1 MNKSNVMQKR
11 LVINAILA
19 LMFISFLNINGFA
32 ATSPRLKLFPREVT
46 EHLKNTGRI
55 AKQMETDLK
64 GVILELENQMQLYTA
79 SGCENSSDPG
89 CEEIAKQIGE
99 KYNAMLDI
107 MKASLPE
114 MRNTIQ
120 ITNAGIERNLRK
132 ELGKKATP
140 ADIQR
145 MLSKKAKPKVYNGRF
160 SLSKRFAK
168 YHRLISSSS
177 KNSLATLA
185 AEIYLDSS
193 EVINFIDLMEAE
205 ISREKI
211 IIELGNMYGTLTDEM
226 TSTVDSVKT
235 VIFGEPEGESLL
247 PEATSEGSSG
257 FKSPLEIN

>member
-1 MNKSNVMQKR
+1 MNGKKVMKTR
-11 LVINAILA
+11 LAITVVLIT
-19 LMFISFLNINGFA
+19 MFTMVLSMQCFA
-32 ATSPRLKLFPREVT
+32 SSSPRLKLFPREVT
-46 EHLKNTGRI
+46 EHLKNTGKI

-64 GVILELENQMQLYTA
+64 GVILELERQMKLYKA
-79 SGCENSSDPG
+79 SGCENSTDPG
-89 CEEIAKQIGE
+89 CEEIAKQIGDN
-99 KYNAMLDI
+99 YNSMLDI

-120 ITNAGIERNLRK
+120 ATNAGVEKNLRR

-145 MLSKKAKPKVYNGRF
+145 MLSKKEKPKVYNGRF
-160 SLSKRFAK
+160 SLSKRFAQ
-168 YHRLISSSS
+168 YHRLISSKSH
-177 KNSLATLA
+177 NSLATLA

-211 IIELGNMYGTLTDEM
+211 IIELGNMYGSMTDQM

-235 VIFGEPEGESLL
+235 VIFGEPDDESLL
-247 PEATSEGSSG
+247 PEATSEDSG
-257 FKSPLEIN
+257 EFKSPLEIN